1 MDVSTIN
8 SPALIGGLIALAAI
22 IVAMLLK
29 ANLTKYTGIISP
41 ILNALKAALDA
52 VNGVMP
58 DNEVVATMIKVCQ
71 IAIDATSNA
80 EELWIE
86 GSIEKADRPQIAK
99 NYIDKM
105 LAESNIT
112 MTPVLESIIN
122 CAITLTCYFMPHNR
136 DEE

>member
-1 MDVSTIN
+1 MEVSTIN
-8 SPALIGGLIALAAI
+8 YPALISG
-22 IVAMLLK
+22 IVALVAVIVAVCLK
-29 ANLTKYTGIISP
+29 VNLTEYTGVVSP
-41 ILNALKAALDA
+41 ILNALKSALNA

-58 DNEVVATMIKVCQ
+58 NNEVISVMVRVCQ
-71 IAIDATSNA
+71 IAIDATSHA

-86 GSIEKADRPQIAK
+86 GKIEKAERSQIAK
-99 NYIDKM
+99 DYIDNM
-105 LAESNIT
+105 LEDSNIT

>member
-1 MDVSTIN
+1 MEASTIN
-8 SPALIGGLIALAAI
+8 YTALISGIISLAAVI
-22 IVAMLLK
+22 IAAYLQT
-29 ANLTKYTGIISP
+29 NLTKYTNVISP

-58 DNEVVATMIKVCQ
+58 NNEVISVMVRVCQ
-71 IAIDATSNA
+71 IAIDATSHA

-86 GSIEKADRPQIAK
+86 GQIEKAERSQIAK
-99 NYIDKM
+99 DYIDNM
-105 LAESNIT
+105 LKDSNIT

>member
-1 MDVSTIN
+1 MNVSTIN
-8 SPALIGGLIALAAI
+8 YPALIGGLIALAAI

-58 DNEVVATMIKVCQ
+58 NNEVVATMIKVCQ

-99 NYIDKM
+99 NYIDKT
-105 LAESNIT
+105 LAEANIT

>member
-1 MDVSTIN
+1 MEVSTIN
-8 SPALIGGLIALAAI
+8 YPALISGIVALAAV
-22 IVAMLLK
+22 IVAVCLK
-29 ANLTKYTGIISP
+29 VNLTEYTGVVSP
-41 ILNALKAALDA
+41 ILNALKSALNA

-58 DNEVVATMIKVCQ
+58 NNEVISVMVRVCQ
-71 IAIDATSNA
+71 IAIDATSHA

-86 GSIEKADRPQIAK
+86 GQIEKAERAQIAK
-99 NYIDKM
+99 DYIDNM
-105 LAESNIT
+105 LKDSNIT

>member
-8 SPALIGGLIALAAI
+8 YPALIGGLIALAAI

-58 DNEVVATMIKVCQ
+58 NNEVVATMIKVCQ

-86 GSIEKADRPQIAK
+86 GSIEKEDRPQIAK

>member
-1 MDVSTIN
+1 MEVSTIN
-8 SPALIGGLIALAAI
+8 YPALISG
-22 IVAMLLK
+22 IVALVAVIIAVCLK
-29 ANLTKYTGIISP
+29 VNLTEYTGVVSP
-41 ILNALKAALDA
+41 ILNALKSALNA

-58 DNEVVATMIKVCQ
+58 NNEVISVMVRVCQ
-71 IAIDATSNA
+71 IAIDATSHA

-86 GSIEKADRPQIAK
+86 GKIEKAERSQIAK
-99 NYIDKM
+99 DYIDNM
-105 LAESNIT
+105 LEDSNIT

>member
-8 SPALIGGLIALAAI
+8 YPALIGGLIALAAI

-58 DNEVVATMIKVCQ
+58 NNEVVTTMIKVCQ

-86 GSIEKADRPQIAK
+86 GFIEKADRPQIAK

>member
-8 SPALIGGLIALAAI
+8 YPALISGIVALAAV
-22 IVAMLLK
+22 IVAVCLK
-29 ANLTKYTGIISP
+29 VNLTEYTGVVSP
-41 ILNALKAALDA
+41 ILNALKSALNA

-58 DNEVVATMIKVCQ
+58 NNEVISVMVRVCQ
-71 IAIDATSNA
+71 IAIDATSHA

-86 GSIEKADRPQIAK
+86 GQIEKAERSQIAK
-99 NYIDKM
+99 DYIDNM
-105 LAESNIT
+105 LEDSNIT

>member
-8 SPALIGGLIALAAI
+8 YPALIGGLIALAAV

-58 DNEVVATMIKVCQ
+58 NNEVVTQ
-71 IAIDATSNA
+71 IAIDATSHA

-86 GSIEKADRPQIAK
+86 GFVEKADRPKIAK
-99 NYIDKM
+99 DYIDKM

>member
-1 MDVSTIN
+1 MEVSTIN
-8 SPALIGGLIALAAI
+8 YPALISGIVALAAVI
-22 IVAMLLK
+22 IAVCLK
-29 ANLTKYTGIISP
+29 VNLTEYTGVVSP
-41 ILNALKAALDA
+41 ILNALKSALNA

-58 DNEVVATMIKVCQ
+58 NNEVISVMVRVCQ
-71 IAIDATSNA
+71 IAIDATSHA

-86 GSIEKADRPQIAK
+86 GQIEKAERSQIAK
-99 NYIDKM
+99 DYIDNM
-105 LAESNIT
+105 LKDSNIT

>member
-8 SPALIGGLIALAAI
+8 YPALISG
-22 IVAMLLK
+22 IVALVAVIIAVCLK
-29 ANLTKYTGIISP
+29 VNLTEYTGVVSP
-41 ILNALKAALDA
+41 ILNALKSALNA

-58 DNEVVATMIKVCQ
+58 NNEVISVMVRVCQ
-71 IAIDATSNA
+71 IAIDATSHA
-80 EELWIE
+80 EELWID
-86 GSIEKADRPQIAK
+86 GKIEKAERSQIAK
-99 NYIDKM
+99 DYIDNM
-105 LAESNIT
+105 LEDSNIT

>member
-8 SPALIGGLIALAAI
+8 YPALIGGLIALAAI

-58 DNEVVATMIKVCQ
+58 NNEVVTTMIKVCQ
-71 IAIDATSNA
+71 IAIDATGNA

-86 GSIEKADRPQIAK
+86 GSIEKADRPKIAK
-99 NYIDKM
+99 DYIDKM
-105 LAESNIT
+105 LADANIT

>member
-8 SPALIGGLIALAAI
+8 YPALIGGLIALAAI

-58 DNEVVATMIKVCQ
+58 NNEVVTTMIKVCQ

-99 NYIDKM
+99 DYIDNM

>member
-1 MDVSTIN
+1 MEVSTIN
-8 SPALIGGLIALAAI
+8 YPALISG
-22 IVAMLLK
+22 IVARAAVIVAVCLK
-29 ANLTKYTGIISP
+29 VNLTEYTGVVSP
-41 ILNALKAALDA
+41 ILNALKSALNA

-58 DNEVVATMIKVCQ
+58 NNEVISVMVRVCQ
-71 IAIDATSNA
+71 IAIDATSHA

-86 GSIEKADRPQIAK
+86 GQIEKAERSQIAK
-99 NYIDKM
+99 DYIDNM
-105 LAESNIT
+105 LKDSNIT

>member
-8 SPALIGGLIALAAI
+8 YPALISG
-22 IVAMLLK
+22 IVALVAVIIAVCLK
-29 ANLTKYTGIISP
+29 VNLTEYTGVVSP
-41 ILNALKAALDA
+41 ILNALKSALNA

-58 DNEVVATMIKVCQ
+58 NNEVISVMVRVCQ
-71 IAIDATSNA
+71 IAIDATSHA

-86 GSIEKADRPQIAK
+86 GKIEKVERSQIAK
-99 NYIDKM
+99 DYIDNM
-105 LAESNIT
+105 LEDSNIT

>member
-1 MDVSTIN
+1 MEASTIN
-8 SPALIGGLIALAAI
+8 YPALISG
-22 IVAMLLK
+22 IVALVAVIIAVCLK
-29 ANLTKYTGIISP
+29 VNLTEYTGVVSP
-41 ILNALKAALDA
+41 ILNALKSALNA

-58 DNEVVATMIKVCQ
+58 NNEVISVMVRVCQ
-71 IAIDATSNA
+71 IAIDATSHA

-86 GSIEKADRPQIAK
+86 GKIEKAERSQIAK
-99 NYIDKM
+99 DYINDM
-105 LAESNIT
+105 LEDSNIT

>member
-8 SPALIGGLIALAAI
+8 YPALISG
-22 IVAMLLK
+22 IVALVAVIVAVCLK
-29 ANLTKYTGIISP
+29 VNLTEYTGVVSP
-41 ILNALKAALDA
+41 ILNALKSALNA

-58 DNEVVATMIKVCQ
+58 NNEVISVMVRVCQ
-71 IAIDATSNA
+71 IAIDATSHA

-86 GSIEKADRPQIAK
+86 GQIEKAERSQIAK
-99 NYIDKM
+99 DYIDNM
-105 LAESNIT
+105 LKDSNIT

>member
-8 SPALIGGLIALAAI
+8 YPALISG
-22 IVAMLLK
+22 IVALVAVIIAVCLK
-29 ANLTKYTGIISP
+29 VNLTEYTGVVSP

-58 DNEVVATMIKVCQ
+58 NNEVISVMVRVCQ
-71 IAIDATSNA
+71 IAIDATSHA

-86 GSIEKADRPQIAK
+86 GKIEKAERSQIAK
-99 NYIDKM
+99 DYIDDM
-105 LAESNIT
+105 LEDSNIT

>member
-1 MDVSTIN
+1 MEVSTIN
-8 SPALIGGLIALAAI
+8 YPALISGIVALAAV
-22 IVAMLLK
+22 IVAVCLK
-29 ANLTKYTGIISP
+29 VNLTEYTGVVSP
-41 ILNALKAALDA
+41 ILNALKSALNA

-58 DNEVVATMIKVCQ
+58 NNEVISVMVRVCQ
-71 IAIDATSNA
+71 IAIDATSHA

-86 GSIEKADRPQIAK
+86 GKIEKAERSQIAK
-99 NYIDKM
+99 DYIDNM
-105 LAESNIT
+105 LEDSNIT

>member
-8 SPALIGGLIALAAI
+8 YPALIGGLIALAAI

-41 ILNALKAALDA
+41 VLNALKAALDA

-58 DNEVVATMIKVCQ
+58 NNEVVTTMVKVCQ

-99 NYIDKM
+99 DYIDNM
-105 LAESNIT
+105 LAEANIT

>member
-1 MDVSTIN
+1 MEVSTIN
-8 SPALIGGLIALAAI
+8 YPALISG
-22 IVAMLLK
+22 IVALVAVIIAVCLK
-29 ANLTKYTGIISP
+29 VNLTEYTGVVSP

-58 DNEVVATMIKVCQ
+58 NNEVISVMVRVCQ
-71 IAIDATSNA
+71 IAIDATSHA

-86 GSIEKADRPQIAK
+86 GKIEKAERSQIAK
-99 NYIDKM
+99 DYIDDM
-105 LAESNIT
+105 LEEANIT

>member
-8 SPALIGGLIALAAI
+8 YPALIGGLIALAAI

-58 DNEVVATMIKVCQ
+58 NNEVVATMIKVCQ

>member
-8 SPALIGGLIALAAI
+8 YPALIGGLIALAAV

-41 ILNALKAALDA
+41 VLNALKAALDA

-58 DNEVVATMIKVCQ
+58 NNEVVTTMIKVCQ

-99 NYIDKM
+99 DYIDNM
-105 LAESNIT
+105 LADANIT

>member
-8 SPALIGGLIALAAI
+8 YPALISG
-22 IVAMLLK
+22 IVALVAVIIAVCLK
-29 ANLTKYTGIISP
+29 VNLTEYTGVVSP
-41 ILNALKAALDA
+41 ILNALKSALNA

-58 DNEVVATMIKVCQ
+58 NNEVISVMVRVCQ
-71 IAIDATSNA
+71 IAIDATSHA

-86 GSIEKADRPQIAK
+86 GQIEKAERSQIAK
-99 NYIDKM
+99 DYIDNM
-105 LAESNIT
+105 LKDSNIT

>member
-8 SPALIGGLIALAAI
+8 YPALISG
-22 IVAMLLK
+22 IVALVAVIIAVCLK
-29 ANLTKYTGIISP
+29 VNLTEYTGVVSP

-58 DNEVVATMIKVCQ
+58 NNEVVTTMVKVCQ
-71 IAIDATSNA
+71 IAIDATSHA

-86 GSIEKADRPQIAK
+86 GKIEKAERSQIAK
-99 NYIDKM
+99 DYIDDM
-105 LAESNIT
+105 LEEANIT

>member
-8 SPALIGGLIALAAI
+8 YPALISG
-22 IVAMLLK
+22 IVALVAVIIAVCLK
-29 ANLTKYTGIISP
+29 VNLTEYTGVVSP

-58 DNEVVATMIKVCQ
+58 NNEVISVMVRVCQ
-71 IAIDATSNA
+71 IAIDATSHA
-80 EELWIE
+80 EELWID
-86 GSIEKADRPQIAK
+86 GKIEKAERSQIAK
-99 NYIDKM
+99 DYIDNM
-105 LAESNIT
+105 LEDSNIT

>member
-8 SPALIGGLIALAAI
+8 YPALIGGLIALAAI

-58 DNEVVATMIKVCQ
+58 NNEVVATMVKVCQ

-86 GSIEKADRPQIAK
+86 GSIEKADRSQIAK
-99 NYIDKM
+99 DYIDNM
-105 LAESNIT
+105 LAEANIT

>member
-1 MDVSTIN
+1 MEVSTIN
-8 SPALIGGLIALAAI
+8 YPALISG
-22 IVAMLLK
+22 IVALVAVIVAVCLK
-29 ANLTKYTGIISP
+29 VNLTEYTGVVSP
-41 ILNALKAALDA
+41 ILNALKSALNA

-58 DNEVVATMIKVCQ
+58 NNEVISVMVRVCQ
-71 IAIDATSNA
+71 IAIDATSHA

-86 GSIEKADRPQIAK
+86 GQIEKAERSQIAK
-99 NYIDKM
+99 DYIDNM
-105 LAESNIT
+105 LEDSNIT

>member
-8 SPALIGGLIALAAI
+8 YPALIGGLIALAAI

-52 VNGVMP
+52 VNGVIP
-58 DNEVVATMIKVCQ
+58 NNEVVATMVKVCQ

-86 GSIEKADRPQIAK
+86 GSIEKADRPKIAK
-99 NYIDKM
+99 DYIDKM
-105 LAESNIT
+105 LADANIT

>member
-8 SPALIGGLIALAAI
+8 YPALIGGLIALAAI

-58 DNEVVATMIKVCQ
+58 NNEVVATMVKVCQ

-86 GSIEKADRPQIAK
+86 GSIEKADRPKIAK
-99 NYIDKM
+99 DYIDKM
-105 LAESNIT
+105 LADANIT

>member
-1 MDVSTIN
+1 MEVSTIN
-8 SPALIGGLIALAAI
+8 YPALISG
-22 IVAMLLK
+22 IVALVAVIVAVCLK
-29 ANLTKYTGIISP
+29 VNLTEYTGVISP
-41 ILNALKAALDA
+41 ILNALKSALNA

-58 DNEVVATMIKVCQ
+58 NNEVISVMVRVCQ
-71 IAIDATSNA
+71 IAIDATSHA

-86 GSIEKADRPQIAK
+86 GQIEKAERSQIAK
-99 NYIDKM
+99 DYIDNM
-105 LAESNIT
+105 LKDSNIT